1 MTYNYYFDSDERDYS
16 VKPPKMTEEEID
28 ELNNNDENWF
38 KYMMK
43 KEPLNEKQYQTQ
55 IYNTNYIIESELIE
69 NENENE
75 NKNEEYISDCEDYE
89 LDDNQKEK
97 I

>member
-16 VKPPKMTEEEID
+16 VKPPRMTAEEID

-43 KEPLNEKQYQTQ
+43 KEPIVYGTENYT
-55 IYNTNYIIESELIE
+55 YTNQMMESEVI
-69 NENENE
+69 
-75 NKNEEYISDCEDYE
+75 YDDDSMCDSEDDE
-89 LDDNQKEK
+89 LDEN
-97 I
+97 